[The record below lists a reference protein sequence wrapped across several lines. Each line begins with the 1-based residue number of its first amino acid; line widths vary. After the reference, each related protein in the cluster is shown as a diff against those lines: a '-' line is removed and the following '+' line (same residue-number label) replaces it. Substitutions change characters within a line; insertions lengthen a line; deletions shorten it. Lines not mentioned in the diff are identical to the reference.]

1 METKATKIQE
11 VKQEVKQEVAKVRTF
26 GTRSGLNYIDTQRYY
41 GAETLVRML
50 NNW

>member
-1 METKATKIQE
+1 METKATKNKE

-26 GTRSGLNYIDTQRYY
+26 GTRSGLNYIDLCRYY
-41 GAETLVRML
+41 GPERAARML